1 MLDKYVICSECFH
14 RHGIKLMAVR
24 YGVKDGRPCPLCG
37 SSNGAKLTQEQA
49 KELAGDY
56 IVNGSYHRTTFGGAS
71 IYMVSDMGHDD
82 KLFDDD
88 PDLLFLQEKCGLT
101 TFLYAP
107 ATWRVGITTWLE
119 DLLGKNGNPKAKV
132 VKKLIDECDKKE
144 CVEGTLFYRLLPRL
158 FGDSKD
164 PLTYDSPHWRYQKN
178 GRFRLCKKSVLYLS
192 SSIESAIHECR
203 VTVEDDP
210 YLASIIVK
218 RPLRIVDLTKTLND
232 FGDPWEDLSTS
243 LRFICSTG
251 KDAYPITRA
260 IAREVFKQGYDG
272 IFYWSF
278 FNQVSQETG
287 KNLVLFGSPIKEGK
301 ADVVSI
307 DRLLLDKIQYSYSLG
322 VPLG

>member
-1 MLDKYVICSECFH
+1 LEDIQSK
-14 RHGIKLMAVR
+14 
-24 YGVKDGRPCPLCG
+24 
-37 SSNGAKLTQEQA
+37 N
-49 KELAGDY
+49 
-56 IVNGSYHRTTFGGAS
+56 RTT
-71 IYMVSDMGHDD
+71 
-82 KLFDDD
+82 
-88 PDLLFLQEKCGLT
+88 
-101 TFLYAP
+101 
-107 ATWRVGITTWLE
+107 
-119 DLLGKNGNPKAKV
+119 KAKAIQRI
-132 VKKLIDECDKKE
+132 IDGCDKTE
-144 CVEGTLFYRLLPRL
+144 CAEGTLFYRLLPRL